1 MHTFPHTLIHAAR
14 TAELA
19 AEAAS
24 WRLAHEAAAATATAP
39 AVPALRLRLGA
50 VLISAGVRLL
60 EPAHVHAHLHSRA
73 QQRAA

>member
-1 MHTFPHTLIHAAR
+1 MHAFPHTLIHAAR

-24 WRLAHEAAAATATAP
+24 WRLAHEAAAATAP
-39 AVPALRLRLGA
+39 AVPALRYRLGA
-50 VLISAGVRLL
+50 ALISAGVRLL
-60 EPAHVHAHLHSRA
+60 EPAHLHARV

>member
-1 MHTFPHTLIHAAR
+1 MHAYPHTLIHAAR

-24 WRLAHEAAAATATAP
+24 WRRAHEAAAPTVP
-39 AVPALRLRLGA
+39 AVPALRNRLGA
-50 VLISAGVRLL
+50 ALISAGVRLL
-60 EPAHVHAHLHSRA
+60 DPAHVQARPHTRV

>member
-1 MHTFPHTLIHAAR
+1 MHAFPHTLIHAAR

-24 WRLAHEAAAATATAP
+24 WRLAHEAAAATAP
-39 AVPALRLRLGA
+39 AAPALRYRLGA
-50 VLISAGVRLL
+50 ALISAGVRLL
-60 EPAHVHAHLHSRA
+60 EPAHLHARV